1 MHQTDLPPATT
12 QAERSRRHRIG
23 VAARLAAI
31 EAALRD
37 LAAAV
42 GAEEI
47 ATLDRLGEHERQQ
60 GRRQ

>member
-1 MHQTDLPPATT
+1 MNQTDSTPPTT
-12 QAERSRRHRIG
+12 QAERSRRHRVG

-47 ATLDRLGEHERQQ
+47 AVLDRFGEVERQQ

>member
-1 MHQTDLPPATT
+1 MNQTDSPTPTT
-12 QAERSRRHRIG
+12 QPERSRRHRVG

-37 LAAAV
+37 LTAAV

-47 ATLDRLGEHERQQ
+47 AVLDRLGENERQQ